1 MLEHILKISY
11 ASETDTLLLVF
22 REVPVAESDE
32 TSQGIILD
40 YDEFG
45 KIVSL
50 ELLDAS
56 RRVEDPK
63 LGEFIEVA

>member
-1 MLEHILKISY
+1 M
-11 ASETDTLLLVF
+11 
-22 REVPVAESDE
+22 R

-45 KIVSL
+45 EIVSL